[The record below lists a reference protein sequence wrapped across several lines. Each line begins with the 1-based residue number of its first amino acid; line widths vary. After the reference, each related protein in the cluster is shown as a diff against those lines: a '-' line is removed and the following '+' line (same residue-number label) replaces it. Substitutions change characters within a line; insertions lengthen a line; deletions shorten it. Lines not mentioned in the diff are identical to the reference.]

1 MKEQKDQNL
10 REVGKQVK
18 QLKKINQDIKQEL
31 DTGEEIIND
40 LQGDIRVS
48 NQNVV

>member
-40 LQGDIRVS
+40 LQGDIRIS